1 MATAVIMPKAGMAM
15 ETGTI
20 IQWLKEPGEPV
31 EAGEI
36 LLEIETDKV
45 SMEVE
50 AEVSGILLGITH
62 QAGDVVPVT
71 QTIGYIGKA
80 GENMPEADAG
90 EKKTSDTT
98 LANNPDQSKP
108 ESQSHS
114 QPEPDGTNQ
123 TLSIPSTSRNQ
134 QDPFGKIKAT
144 PAAKAQAKVQG
155 IDLGQVQPEGDG
167 IIYSKNLSEVT
178 SSGAPTGTGTL
189 AIGDNQRI
197 SSLAREEAW
206 SHKIPLDGIDGS
218 GSGGRILRKDV
229 SEQGTGLIQSLQALG
244 GFTPPAEVQV
254 ALEPGDTTEPL
265 KGIRK
270 VTAQRMM
277 TSHLTMP
284 PTTLHTDVQ
293 ADNLWQL
300 KQDVSE
306 ALGKKVSLN
315 DLLLKAVALAVRECA
330 WMRVSV
336 FDGQIIHRSKV
347 NLGMAVATDKG
358 LLVPVIPQADT
369 LSLSEIGAKA
379 VELATKARDGKLTV
393 DEMQGA
399 TFTVSNLGMYGVTHF
414 TPVINPPEAAI
425 LGIGRITPTL
435 TKDANGN
442 IYESKRLALSITLD
456 HRIIDGAQGALFLQ
470 KLTQII
476 EKPLAMLA

>member
-1 MATAVIMPKAGMAM
+1 MPKAGMAM
-15 ETGTI
+15 ETGTV
-20 IQWLKEPGEPV
+20 IQWLKKPGDQV
-31 EAGEI
+31 DTGEV

-62 QAGDVVPVT
+62 HAGDVVPVT

-80 GENMPEADAG
+80 GEKMPEEDTPV
-90 EKKTSDTT
+90 TSGDTQAPPT
-98 LANNPDQSKP
+98 LLDQP
-108 ESQSHS
+108 QASQT
-114 QPEPDGTNQ
+114 Q
-123 TLSIPSTSRNQ
+123 LSETGPSTSISQ
-134 QDPFGKIKAT
+134 QDSYGKIKAT
-144 PAAKAQAKVQG
+144 PAAKAQAKAQG
-155 IDLGQVQPEGDG
+155 IDLGLVPPEADG
-167 IIYSKNLSEVT
+167 IIYTKNLSGV
-178 SSGAPTGTGTL
+178 SQGAAGLRAPGLG
-189 AIGDNQRI
+189 AGSIPGANQRV
-197 SSLAREEAW
+197 SSLAREDAT
-206 SHKIPLDGIDGS
+206 SKGIPMEGIDGS

-229 SEQGTGLIQSLQALG
+229 AEQGSGLIQSLQALG

-254 ALEPGDTTEPL
+254 TLQPGDTTEPL

-293 ADNLWQL
+293 ADKLWQL
-300 KQDVSE
+300 KQEVSD

-315 DLLLKAVALAVRECA
+315 DLLLKAVALAVRECP

-336 FDGQIIHRSKV
+336 FDGQIIHRSQV

-358 LLVPVIPQADT
+358 LLVPVIPQADC
-369 LSLSEIGAKA
+369 LSLTEIGAKA
-379 VELATKARDGKLTV
+379 AELASKARDGKLTL
-393 DEMQGA
+393 DQMQGA
-399 TFTVSNLGMYGVTHF
+399 TFSVSNLGMYGITTF

-425 LGIGRITPTL
+425 LGIGRLTPTL
-435 TKDANGN
+435 TRDPNGN
-442 IYESKRLALSITLD
+442 LYESKRLAMSITLD

-470 KLTQII
+470 RLTQIV
-476 EKPLAMLA
+476 EQPLAMLA

>member
-1 MATAVIMPKAGMAM
+1 LATAVIMPKAGMAM

-62 QAGDVVPVT
+62 NAGDVVPVT

-80 GENMPEADAG
+80 GENMPEEVAG
-90 EKKTSDTT
+90 EKKISDTT
-98 LANNPDQSKP
+98 LANNPNQSQP
-108 ESQSHS
+108 ESQSQSHS

-123 TLSIPSTSRNQ
+123 IHSASNTPRNQ
-134 QDPFGKIKAT
+134 HDPFGKIKAT
-144 PAAKAQAKVQG
+144 PAAKAQAKARG

-167 IIYSKNLSEVT
+167 IIYSKNLSRVT
-178 SSGAPTGTGTL
+178 TTGTGAM

-197 SSLAREEAW
+197 SSLARGEAW
-206 SHKIPLDGIDGS
+206 SNKIPLTGIDGS

-254 ALEPGDTTEPL
+254 SLEPGDTTEPL

-425 LGIGRITPTL
+425 LGIGRITPTI
-435 TKDANGN
+435 TKDANDN
-442 IYESKRLALSITLD
+442 VNESKWLALSITLD